1 MRRDRGASR
10 PERGSMRRER
20 EPELQANGLLKNPP
34 PLPPLMRG
42 KRRLW
47 LTGLVLLGLGQAAL
61 GALSAWAL
69 VTMQGAPAGMSP
81 ILLRA
86 LLLLVLTALAIGAL
100 TVHQRVLAEKLGQDY
115 VHQLRL
121 TLLGDA
127 LTPGH
132 STSLGVTV
140 ARTTNDLSGVRSWV
154 SQGIAPLT
162 VGVPLILGSLGTL
175 VVLHPLLALAMAVP
189 LVVLGLCLLVWAR
202 TALIKTRRMR
212 RTRGRLASRIADT
225 VTASEGI
232 LAAGGSKRELR
243 NLRETSGNLVEIAV
257 DRAETVGTLRAGGV
271 VASTLTTL
279 LVAAAG
285 IYLGQSPGVTMAAM
299 AVAGI
304 ASSPVLEI
312 GRIVEYRQTHLAARM
327 VLGPALAGAEQRR
340 RRAEERRRLSAEV
353 EAPRTV
359 GSGDALVHLHL
370 PGLTAGDAPL
380 VAGPRDRVRLVS
392 EDPRAPQEMLRR
404 VLELSPGPELAAPDS
419 VWVDGQNLRTLGPK
433 RVRRL
438 VGHAAAGTVF
448 ERGTVGRALHYRRPD
463 LDAAHDQEM
472 LDLVGLDVDSL
483 PRGGR
488 TPLRRG
494 GEPLDR
500 SDRARLALARAMY
513 GTPPLLLID
522 GLEGDLDDD
531 GRRMLDRVLSS
542 YPGVVVM
549 AGSGQLAQL
558 LGAREHRLHAL
569 QAGTMPQ
576 RETVGGRAD
585 GEDDD

>member
-1 MRRDRGASR
+1 MRRQ
-10 PERGSMRRER
+10 R
-20 EPELQANGLLKNPP
+20 EPEPQANGSLKNPP

-42 KRRLW
+42 RRRLW
-47 LTGLVLLGLGQAAL
+47 LTGLVALGLGQAAL

-69 VTMQGAPAGMSP
+69 VTLQSAPAGMSP

-115 VHQLRL
+115 VHQPRL

-132 STSLGVTV
+132 SASLGVTV
-140 ARTTNDLSGVRSWV
+140 ARTTNDLSGVRNWV

-175 VVLHPLLALAMAVP
+175 VVLHPPLALAMAVP

-232 LAAGGSKRELR
+232 LAAGGSKREPR
-243 NLRETSGNLVEIAV
+243 NLREASGNLVEIAV

-279 LVAAAG
+279 LVAATG

-312 GRIVEYRQTHLAARM
+312 GRIVEYRQTLLAARM
-327 VLGPALAGAEQRR
+327 VLGPALAGAERPPP
-340 RRAEERRRLSAEV
+340 RAEERRRLSAQV
-353 EAPRTV
+353 EAPNAV
-359 GSGDALVHLHL
+359 ADGSASVHLQP

-380 VAGPRDRVRLVS
+380 VAGLRDRVRLVS
-392 EDPRAPQEMLRR
+392 EDPRAPQEPLRR

-448 ERGTVGRALHYRRPD
+448 ERGTVGRAPRYRRPD
-463 LDAAHDQEM
+463 LDAAHDQEI

-488 TPLRRG
+488 TP
-494 GEPLDR
+494 
-500 SDRARLALARAMY
+500 RAA
-513 GTPPLLLID
+513 
-522 GLEGDLDDD
+522 
-531 GRRMLDRVLSS
+531 
-542 YPGVVVM
+542 
-549 AGSGQLAQL
+549 AGSRWT
-558 LGAREHRLHAL
+558 ARTGPDSHSPARCTA
-569 QAGTMPQ
+569 P
-576 RETVGGRAD
+576 RRCC
-585 GEDDD
+585 